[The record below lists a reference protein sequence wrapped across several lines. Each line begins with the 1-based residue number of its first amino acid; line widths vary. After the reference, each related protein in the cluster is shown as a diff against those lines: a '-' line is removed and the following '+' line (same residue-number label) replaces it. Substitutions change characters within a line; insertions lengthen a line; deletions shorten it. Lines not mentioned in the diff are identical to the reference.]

1 MEQELKE
8 IAVISEAIEKVIN
21 GAETS
26 GKHVEMLRTI
36 LANGTVNGY
45 AAVFG
50 SLFCDYKIGAS
61 EMSAFYGLSLILEK
75 VHNHAE
81 LPPYIQRFID
91 NHGIAWTINT
101 LLSAIFRH
109 IVENQ

>member
-1 MEQELKE
+1 MEQKLKE

-26 GKHVEMLRTI
+26 EKHVEMLKDI
-36 LANGTVNGY
+36 LANGIVNGY
-45 AAVFG
+45 ADVFG
-50 SLFCDYKIGAS
+50 QLFCDYKINES
-61 EMSAFYGLSLILEK
+61 EMSALYALSLILEK
-75 VHNHAE
+75 MHNHAE
-81 LPPYIQRFID
+81 LPPYTQRFID